1 MVEKHRNIQWKD
13 LSSSSSSSSF
23 TDRCFTHRLRFNLR
37 RNENWR
43 DMDSAGEKD
52 AHKRT
57 GTSWIKTSPGNLFES
72 TGNKVTAYS
81 DGQYSDPELLCEN
94 GSTKKLQMVCL
105 SKQI

>member
-1 MVEKHRNIQWKD
+1 
-13 LSSSSSSSSF
+13 
-23 TDRCFTHRLRFNLR
+23 
-37 RNENWR
+37 
-43 DMDSAGEKD
+43 MDSAGEKD

-57 GTSWIKTSPGNLFES
+57 GTSWIKTSPGNLFEG

-94 GSTKKLQMVCL
+94 GSTKNLQMVCL

>member
-1 MVEKHRNIQWKD
+1 
-13 LSSSSSSSSF
+13 
-23 TDRCFTHRLRFNLR
+23 
-37 RNENWR
+37 
-43 DMDSAGEKD
+43 MDSAGEKD

-57 GTSWIKTSPGNLFES
+57 GTSWTKTSPGNLFES

-81 DGQYSDPELLCEN
+81 DGQYSDPELFCEN